1 MFSKETYLQRR
12 NQLKNS
18 VKSGVLLFLGN
29 NEAPMNYP
37 SNTYRF
43 RQDSHF
49 LYFFGLQLD
58 HLAAVIDADE
68 DREILF
74 GDDYTID
81 DIIWM
86 GDQPSIQSLAE
97 RCGVAESRPF
107 AALAEYLKK
116 AQEAGRT
123 IHFLPPYRHDNK
135 ILLHQL
141 LGIPFEKLKES
152 ASVPMIK
159 GVVASRERKTEEEIA
174 EMEKICDLGVDMH
187 LSAMR
192 GAKAGRLER
201 ELAGTAEG
209 ISMSG
214 GAGVSVPV
222 ILSQNG
228 ETLHNHNHEQLLEN
242 GRMLLVDAG
251 DFSQG
256 TPYFNLYRGRVE
268 IDAMNYIGYDAATL
282 GNHEFDN
289 GLDSLAMV
297 LKQAQFPI
305 VCANYDFTG
314 TPVEGLVRPY
324 TIVKKGG
331 LRVGIFGLGCN
342 PKGIISDRNFEP
354 AQYLEPYAV
363 AQRMA
368 DTLRAQGCDVVVCLS
383 HMGTMGKA
391 KTDACDS
398 VMVTC
403 TRGIDVVIGGHTH
416 KFYDKLRVANLDGD
430 SIPLCQ
436 MGKSGVYLG
445 KIVLDLSD
453 KMEK

>member
-1 MFSKETYLQRR
+1 MP
-12 NQLKNS
+12 LKVINHNS
-18 VKSGVLLFLGN
+18 MKNIYYLLFIILCI
-29 NEAPMNYP
+29 
-37 SNTYRF
+37 
-43 RQDSHF
+43 
-49 LYFFGLQLD
+49 
-58 HLAAVIDADE
+58 AAC
-68 DREILF
+68 
-74 GDDYTID
+74 T
-81 DIIWM
+81 
-86 GDQPSIQSLAE
+86 P
-97 RCGVAESRPF
+97 
-107 AALAEYLKK
+107 
-116 AQEAGRT
+116 QEAHLT
-123 IHFLPPYRHDNK
+123 ILHTNDTHSQVEPKDNGQGGYARRMG
-135 ILLHQL
+135 L
-141 LGIPFEKLKES
+141 
-152 ASVPMIK
+152 IK
-159 GVVASRERKTEEEIA
+159 QERKTDP
-174 EMEKICDLGVDMH
+174 DL
-187 LSAMR
+187 
-192 GAKAGRLER
+192 
-201 ELAGTAEG
+201 
-209 ISMSG
+209 
-214 GAGVSVPV
+214 
-222 ILSQNG
+222 
-228 ETLHNHNHEQLLEN
+228 
-242 GRMLLVDAG
+242 LLVDAG

-331 LRVGIFGLGCN
+331 VRVGIFGLGCN

-368 DTLRAQGCDVVVCLS
+368 DTLHAQGCDVVVCLS